1 MLDPMALNLLLNQE
15 ILTFGLF
22 MDKCYGHNEAFVVQK
37 KRPCVQSLLTVGL
50 LLKGHIWCHRH
61 HSLTLVTSRCSR
73 KPKKRKEKSET
84 KGRKRKSKKYF
95 SDDELEDD
103 DDDDM

>member
-1 MLDPMALNLLLNQE
+1 MALNLLLNQE

-61 HSLTLVTSRCSR
+61 HSLTR
-73 KPKKRKEKSET
+73 
-84 KGRKRKSKKYF
+84 YF
-95 SDDELEDD
+95 SLQSQTEKAEGKVRDERSEAEVQEVLLRRRTRG
-103 DDDDM
+103 